1 MIKMN
6 MRNKPFLLLLIS
18 IFSGMILPAQE
29 RMVPLSSNINYW
41 YGDLVVR
48 GENAQWQ
55 VPYQRA
61 GSLTLPFK
69 DDFYYATY
77 TNYAKQNLWSDSS
90 VYINTGKAIAPLSI
104 GVATFDGL
112 NKKGAAYNPNLVSNS
127 SFAADTLTS
136 KPINLLTKGTLTL
149 TPADSVALTFYYQ
162 GRGYGDM
169 PEPGDSLLVD
179 FFKPRQQ
186 KWVKNVWGVPGFSN
200 ANTND
205 TIFKRAFIM
214 ITDTAYL
221 RDGFRF
227 RIRNKSALNGDW
239 DNWHVD
245 YVLLDNNRSVIKD
258 TAYDDVTYGYVPAPP
273 FHKYTAMPWQ
283 QFNQAEQ
290 TFTITNRLRY
300 NGIGSAGSPSVNTTY
315 KHLIY
320 NASGSLIHTMVN
332 PPSDNI
338 TPFRLNGWV
347 KQTSLAQPP
356 LSYTLPTLTDSA
368 TYSIKHF
375 VYRDALGA
383 TDINLNNDT
392 VVTRFKFHNYYAFDD
407 GSAERAYELRGA
419 GAQLAYKIS
428 LNVTDTLR
436 AVRIYFDK
444 SSTQQAS
451 SSFFRLCIWS
461 DGGGFPG
468 TLLYRDSLQTPKFIN
483 TAYNA
488 IPEYT
493 LTSPKVLGNG
503 TYFIGLQK
511 FTTNDIVIGQDA
523 NSIKNTYLYFN
534 TDGNWQQS
542 AIPGAVMMR
551 YVFGKKE
558 QLPIGITENNSQ
570 DVRVVKMY
578 PNPANDYITLD
589 NISGQEATLDVL
601 NVAGQLL
608 DKVSLQDGRT
618 IVSTSKYP
626 SGLYFCMVRNSAG
639 VLVQQQRLIIQH

>member
-1 MIKMN
+1 
-6 MRNKPFLLLLIS
+6 MRNKQVIVSLLIFLL
-18 IFSGMILPAQE
+18 SGMLNAQE
-29 RMVPLSSNINYW
+29 RLVPLGSNINYW
-41 YGDLVVR
+41 YGDLAVSH
-48 GENAQWQ
+48 NKKQ
-55 VPYQRA
+55 VQIVQKQLT
-61 GSLTLPFK
+61 SLALPFK

-77 TNYAKQNLWSDSS
+77 TNYATQTLWSDSS

-112 NKKGAAYNPNLVSNS
+112 NKKGAPYNPNLVSNS

-149 TPADSVALTFYYQ
+149 TPADSVGLTFYYQ

-186 KWVKNVWGVPGFSN
+186 KWVKNVWGIPGFSN
-200 ANTND
+200 ANTSD

-273 FHKYTAMPWQ
+273 LQKYTAMPWQ
-283 QFNQAEQ
+283 QYNMAEQ
-290 TFTITNRLRY
+290 TFTVTNRIRY

-315 KHLIY
+315 KHFIY
-320 NASGSLIHTMVN
+320 NAQGTLIHTMPN

-356 LSYTLPTLTDSA
+356 LSYTFAPFTDSA
-368 TYSIKHF
+368 TYTIKHF
-375 VYRDALGA
+375 LYRDILGA
-383 TDINLNNDT
+383 TDINLYNDT
-392 VVTRFKFHNYYAFDD
+392 VLTKLKLYNYYAFDD
-407 GSAERAYELRGA
+407 GSAERAYELSGA

-444 SSTQQAS
+444 SSVQQAS
-451 SSFFRLCIWS
+451 STFFRLCIWD

-468 TLLYRDSLQTPKFIN
+468 TLLYRDSLQVPKFIN
-483 TAYNA
+483 TGYNS

-493 LTSPKVLGNG
+493 LTTPKVLVNGN
-503 TYFIGLQK
+503 YFIGLQK
-511 FTTNDIVIGQDA
+511 FTSNDLVIGQDA

-534 TDGNWQQS
+534 TTGNWQQS

-558 QLPIGITENNSQ
+558 QLPIGIPENTDQ
-570 DVRVVKMY
+570 RHAMVRFY
-578 PNPANDYITLD
+578 PNPANNYVVVEHNFEEGSSMDI
-589 NISGQEATLDVL
+589 L
-601 NVAGQLL
+601 NVTGQLVDRQPL
-608 DKVSLQDGRT
+608 TGGRSV
-618 IVSTSKYP
+618 ISTETYP
-626 SGLYFCMVRNSAG
+626 SGLYFCIFRNRDNIA
-639 VLVQQQRLIIQH
+639 VQQQRLIIQH